1 MICGLSVANFA
12 VAKKLTLDLD
22 DGLTIITGETGAG
35 KSILVGALLIG
46 LGGKWKPES
55 LRHGA
60 DKATVELIFKFKPND
75 MSLLEDKS
83 ALEDN
88 ELIASRTID
97 SEGKS
102 RIRIGGVQTTLN
114 ALRETTS
121 KLVDVHS
128 QFDAQS
134 LLDPKV
140 HQQLLD
146 RFAGTGHLKNVED
159 FGLLASQLKQLQG
172 ELKHMLGSEE
182 ERKHRLDY
190 IAYELED
197 FEKIKPEHGED
208 EQLEQER
215 TRLLNI
221 AKLADLAGSVKSAMD
236 GVEDQQGIISLSKNA
251 RKSISELVRI
261 DKNAQE
267 ATSLVES
274 LLASSSEISVIIG
287 NYLSQLTFD
296 PERLEQIES
305 RLNELGKITRRFGS
319 RLEDVF
325 AGIEKLKAEMET
337 LANSDSRTGQLTQ
350 EIESA
355 RAKLGIIGTKVR
367 LGRQESATKLAQAI
381 VSELADLALEKAT
394 FSVNLIPLEPSE
406 NLYCSVDGTDTGFNE
421 TGTDAVEFVIS
432 TNPGEPPK
440 SIQKVASGG
449 ELSRIMLALKVILSE
464 VDQTPTLIFDEVDSG
479 VGGRIGEMIGRKLA
493 TLARKRQIICITH
506 LPQIAAFADG
516 HLEIVKRIEGDETN
530 IECNELAQR
539 GRIEE
544 LARMGSGDKIS
555 QVSLKHAEELLL
567 EAKKFKSAQ

>member
-35 KSILVGALLIG
+35 KSILVGALLVG

-60 DKATVELIFKFKPND
+60 DKATVELIFKFKPKDLNLLD
-75 MSLLEDKS
+75 DKSVLEDG
-83 ALEDN
+83 

-102 RIRIGGVQTTLN
+102 RIRIGGMQTTLN

-134 LLDPKV
+134 LLDPKI

-146 RFAGTGHLKNVED
+146 RFAGTSHLKNVED
-159 FGLLASQLKQLQG
+159 FGVLATQLRQLQV
-172 ELKHMLGSEE
+172 ELKRMLGSEE
-182 ERKHRLDY
+182 ERKRRLDY
-190 IAYELED
+190 IAFELED

-208 EQLEQER
+208 DQLELER

-221 AKLADLAGSVKSAMD
+221 AKLADLASSIKSAMD
-236 GVEDQQGIISLSKNA
+236 GVEDQQGIISLAKNA
-251 RKSISELVRI
+251 RKPMSDLLKI
-261 DKNAQE
+261 DKTAEE
-267 ATSLVES
+267 AAPLIES
-274 LLASSSEISVIIG
+274 LLAGSSEISVIIG
-287 NYLSQLTFD
+287 NYLSGLTFD

-305 RLNELGKITRRFGS
+305 RLNDLGKITRRFGAK
-319 RLEDVF
+319 LEDVF
-325 AGIEKLKAEMET
+325 AGMEKLKTEMET
-337 LANSDSRTGQLTQ
+337 LANAESRIGQITQ
-350 EIESA
+350 EIETT
-355 RAKLGIIGTKVR
+355 RAKLGITGTKVR
-367 LGRQESATKLAQAI
+367 LGRQESSKKLASAI
-381 VSELADLALEKAT
+381 ISELADLALEKAT
-394 FSVNLIPLEPSE
+394 FSVNLIPFEPSE
-406 NLYCSVDGTDTGFNE
+406 NLFCRVDGADVGISE
-421 TGTDAVEFVIS
+421 SGTDAVEFVIS
-432 TNPGEPPK
+432 TNPGEPAK

-464 VDQTPTLIFDEVDSG
+464 VDQTPTLIFDEVDAG

-506 LPQIAAFADG
+506 LPQIAAFADR
-516 HLEIVKRIEGDETN
+516 HLEIVKRIYGDQTN
-530 IECNELAQR
+530 IECLELAQR
-539 GRIEE
+539 GRIDE
-544 LARMGSGDKIS
+544 LARMNSGDKIS
-555 QVSLKHAEELLL
+555 QVGLKHAEEMLL
-567 EAKKFKSAQ
+567 EAKKFKIAQ